1 MSSLFLK
8 IVNMSIA
15 ASWLILAVVLL
26 RVVLKKAPKWINVLL
41 WGIVAFR
48 LICPFSFESALS
60 LIPSAETISPEIM
73 MDWTPEISTGVSS
86 IDKVVNPIITDTFA
100 PEPIASA
107 NPLQLLIPVLA
118 IVWAIGIIAMLVYA
132 AVSYFR
138 LQKKVGAS
146 LSVRDNIWICD
157 DIQTP
162 FILGFFKPSIYI
174 PSGTDEAQ
182 LPYIIAHENAH
193 LKRCDHWWKPLG
205 YLVLAIHW
213 FNPLVWI
220 AYILLCR
227 DIELAC
233 DEKVIRGLNQN
244 ESISYSEALLSCSVN
259 RRTVMVCPLAFGEV
273 GVKERVKNV
282 LNYKKPAFW
291 IVAIA
296 VVSSIVLGVCFL
308 TNPSSFPVKLDSVQ
322 ISKASTMDFRTNT
335 GPTTFQLNVSE
346 IDELSSRIKHLK
358 IGQKDQSLQGHTPF
372 YSLNVDTKE
381 NDRITFSGF
390 DSNGNQSAILY
401 ENVYYRIT
409 DSDFISY
416 LQRICAGET
425 RTEAINETNVD
436 TAIHNSIMEH
446 NKDRYYKGV
455 FACESHT
462 VLATEAG
469 RSANSEEIE
478 TLTVYAL
485 ALYEEYNLSEE
496 GIESVSGGCG
506 PVALTFNVTEDG
518 YELSE
523 YWEPGDGSQYSDD
536 IRKKFPEDVL
546 DEVWNPQDYVD
557 AMTAENEQKAL
568 EFSAQKGDFK
578 ELVNGLLTTICSN
591 PTTSSNPG
599 DYIQA
604 NRTKYDELL
613 SYGEG
618 TLKFCFTE
626 FLAGGQT
633 DLRGQIM
640 ACVCRDIMINMG
652 DDYLSDVEKIYTAQ
666 DWFDKF
672 KEDTENMKE
681 QISPEDIEKYHPA
694 SWLLLQMINE

>member
-15 ASWLILAVVLL
+15 ASWLILVVILL
-26 RVVLKKAPKWINVLL
+26 RVVLNKAPKWINVLL
-41 WGIVAFR
+41 WGIVVFR

-73 MDWTPEISTGVSS
+73 MDWTPEITTGVSS
-86 IDKVVNPIITDTFA
+86 IDKVVNPIITDTFT
-100 PEPIASA
+100 PEPIVSA

-118 IVWAIGIIAMLVYA
+118 IVWAIGIVAMLVYA
-132 AVSYFR
+132 AVSYLR

-146 LSVRDNIWICD
+146 FFVGDNIWICD

-162 FILGFFKPSIYI
+162 FILGVFRPRIYI

-182 LPYIIAHENAH
+182 LPHIIAHENAH
-193 LKRCDHWWKPLG
+193 LKRHDHWWKPLG
-205 YLVLAIHW
+205 FLVLAIHW

-220 AYILLCR
+220 SYILLCR

-233 DEKVIRGLNQN
+233 DEKVIRELNQS

-273 GVKERVKNV
+273 GVKERVKRV

-291 IVAIA
+291 IVVIA
-296 VVSSIVLGVCFL
+296 VVASIVLGVCFL

-322 ISKASTMDFRTNT
+322 ISEASTMDFRTNSE
-335 GPTTFQLNVSE
+335 PTTFQLSAAE
-346 IDELSSRIKHLK
+346 IDELSSRIKDLK
-358 IGQKDQSLQGHTPF
+358 IGQKDPSMQGHTPF
-372 YSLNVDTKE
+372 YSLYVDTKE

-425 RTEAINETNVD
+425 RTESIIETNID
-436 TAIHNSIMEH
+436 TAIHNAIMEH
-446 NKDRYYKGV
+446 NSDRYYKGV

-462 VLATEAG
+462 ILATEAG
-469 RSANSEEIE
+469 GPANSEEIE

-546 DEVWNPQDYVD
+546 DEVWNPQDYVN

>member
-1 MSSLFLK
+1 MSSFFLK

-322 ISKASTMDFRTNT
+322 ISKASTMDFRTNS
-335 GPTTFQLNVSE
+335 GPTTFQLSAAE
-346 IDELSSRIKHLK
+346 IDELSSRIKNLK
-358 IGQKDQSLQGHTPF
+358 IGHKDQSLQVIHLSIPF
-372 YSLNVDTKE
+372 MWIPRKT
-381 NDRITFSGF
+381 T
-390 DSNGNQSAILY
+390 
-401 ENVYYRIT
+401 
-409 DSDFISY
+409 
-416 LQRICAGET
+416 
-425 RTEAINETNVD
+425 
-436 TAIHNSIMEH
+436 
-446 NKDRYYKGV
+446 
-455 FACESHT
+455 ESHSA
-462 VLATEAG
+462 VLIPTEIKQQFCM
-469 RSANSEEIE
+469 RMCI
-478 TLTVYAL
+478 
-485 ALYEEYNLSEE
+485 
-496 GIESVSGGCG
+496 
-506 PVALTFNVTEDG
+506 TE
-518 YELSE
+518 
-523 YWEPGDGSQYSDD
+523 
-536 IRKKFPEDVL
+536 
-546 DEVWNPQDYVD
+546 
-557 AMTAENEQKAL
+557 
-568 EFSAQKGDFK
+568 
-578 ELVNGLLTTICSN
+578 
-591 PTTSSNPG
+591 
-599 DYIQA
+599 
-604 NRTKYDELL
+604 
-613 SYGEG
+613 
-618 TLKFCFTE
+618 
-626 FLAGGQT
+626 
-633 DLRGQIM
+633 
-640 ACVCRDIMINMG
+640 
-652 DDYLSDVEKIYTAQ
+652 
-666 DWFDKF
+666 
-672 KEDTENMKE
+672 
-681 QISPEDIEKYHPA
+681 
-694 SWLLLQMINE
+694 

>member
-26 RVVLKKAPKWINVLL
+26 RVVLKKAPKWVNVLL

-118 IVWAIGIIAMLVYA
+118 IIWAIGIIVMLVYA

-162 FILGFFKPSIYI
+162 FILGCFKPSIYI

-213 FNPLVWI
+213 FNPFVWI

-233 DEKVIRGLNQN
+233 DEKVIRELNQS
-244 ESISYSEALLSCSVN
+244 ESIAYSEALLSCSVN

-296 VVSSIVLGVCFL
+296 VVASIVLGVCFL

-322 ISKASTMDFRTNT
+322 ISKASTMDFRTNS
-335 GPTTFQLNVSE
+335 GPTTFQLSAAE
-346 IDELSSRIKHLK
+346 IDELSSRIKDLK
-358 IGQKDQSLQGHTPF
+358 IGQKDQSLQGLTPF
-372 YSLNVDTKE
+372 YSLYMDTKE

-390 DSNGNQSAILY
+390 DSNGNQAAILY

-409 DSDFISY
+409 DSDFSSY
-416 LQRICAGET
+416 LQYICAGEN

-436 TAIHNSIMEH
+436 TAIHNAIMEH
-446 NKDRYYKGV
+446 NKDRYYKGA

-469 RSANSEEIE
+469 GAANSEEIE

-485 ALYEEYNLSEE
+485 TLYEEYNLSEE
-496 GIESVSGGCG
+496 GIQSVSGGCG
-506 PVALTFNVTEDG
+506 PVALTFNVTENG

-536 IRKKFPEDVL
+536 IRKKFPENIL
-546 DEVWNPQDYVD
+546 DEVWNSQDYVD

-578 ELVNGLLTTICSN
+578 ELVNGLLTTICSR

-604 NRTKYDELL
+604 NRTEYDELL
-613 SYGEG
+613 SYGES

-626 FLAGGQT
+626 FLAGDQT

-666 DWFDKF
+666 D
-672 KEDTENMKE
+672 
-681 QISPEDIEKYHPA
+681 
-694 SWLLLQMINE
+694 

>member
-26 RVVLKKAPKWINVLL
+26 RVVLKKAPKWVNVLL

-118 IVWAIGIIAMLVYA
+118 IIWAIGIIVMLVYA

-162 FILGFFKPSIYI
+162 FILGCFKPSIYI

-213 FNPLVWI
+213 FNPFVWI

-233 DEKVIRGLNQN
+233 DEKVIRELNQS
-244 ESISYSEALLSCSVN
+244 ESIAYSEALLSCSVN

-296 VVSSIVLGVCFL
+296 VVASIVLGVCFL

-322 ISKASTMDFRTNT
+322 ISKASTMDFRTNS
-335 GPTTFQLNVSE
+335 GPTTFQLSAAE
-346 IDELSSRIKHLK
+346 IDELSSRIKDLK
-358 IGQKDQSLQGHTPF
+358 IGQKDQSLQGLTPF
-372 YSLNVDTKE
+372 YSLYMDTKE

-390 DSNGNQSAILY
+390 DSNGNQAAILY

-409 DSDFISY
+409 DSDFSSY
-416 LQRICAGET
+416 LQYICAGEN

-436 TAIHNSIMEH
+436 TAIHNAIMEH
-446 NKDRYYKGV
+446 NKDRYYKGA

-462 VLATEAG
+462 VLATETGGA
-469 RSANSEEIE
+469 ANSEEIE

-485 ALYEEYNLSEE
+485 TLYEEYNLSEE
-496 GIESVSGGCG
+496 GIQSVSGGCG
-506 PVALTFNVTEDG
+506 PVALTFNVTENG

-536 IRKKFPEDVL
+536 IRKKFPENIL
-546 DEVWNPQDYVD
+546 DEVWNSQDYVD

-578 ELVNGLLTTICSN
+578 ELVNGLLTTICSR

-604 NRTKYDELL
+604 NRTEYDELL
-613 SYGEG
+613 SYGES

-626 FLAGGQT
+626 FLAGDQT

-666 DWFDKF
+666 D
-672 KEDTENMKE
+672 
-681 QISPEDIEKYHPA
+681 
-694 SWLLLQMINE
+694 

>member
-48 LICPFSFESALS
+48 LICPFSFESA
-60 LIPSAETISPEIM
+60 
-73 MDWTPEISTGVSS
+73 
-86 IDKVVNPIITDTFA
+86 
-100 PEPIASA
+100 

-132 AVSYFR
+132 TVSYFR
-138 LQKKVGAS
+138 LQKKVCAS

-162 FILGFFKPSIYI
+162 FILGCFKPSIYI

-193 LKRCDHWWKPLG
+193 LKRCDHLWKPLG

-296 VVSSIVLGVCFL
+296 VVASIVLGVCFL

-322 ISKASTMDFRTNT
+322 ISKASTMDFRTNI
-335 GPTTFQLNVSE
+335 GPTTFQLSAAE
-346 IDELSSRIKHLK
+346 IDELSSRIKNLK
-358 IGQKDQSLQGHTPF
+358 IGHKDQSLQGHTPF
-372 YSLNVDTKE
+372 YSLHVDTKE

-390 DSNGNQSAILY
+390 DSNGNQAAILY

-425 RTEAINETNVD
+425 RTESINETNVD
-436 TAIHNSIMEH
+436 TAIHNAIMEH
-446 NKDRYYKGV
+446 NSDRYYKGV

-469 RSANSEEIE
+469 GAANSEENE
-478 TLTVYAL
+478 TLTVYVL
-485 ALYEEYNLSEE
+485 TLYEEYNLSEE
-496 GIESVSGGCG
+496 GIESVGGGCG
-506 PVALTFNVTEDG
+506 PVALTFNVTENG

-536 IRKKFPEDVL
+536 IRKKFPEDIL

-568 EFSAQKGDFK
+568 EFSAQK
-578 ELVNGLLTTICSN
+578 
-591 PTTSSNPG
+591 
-599 DYIQA
+599 
-604 NRTKYDELL
+604 
-613 SYGEG
+613 
-618 TLKFCFTE
+618 
-626 FLAGGQT
+626 
-633 DLRGQIM
+633 
-640 ACVCRDIMINMG
+640 
-652 DDYLSDVEKIYTAQ
+652 
-666 DWFDKF
+666 
-672 KEDTENMKE
+672 
-681 QISPEDIEKYHPA
+681 
-694 SWLLLQMINE
+694 

>member
-1 MSSLFLK
+1 MSSFFLK

-86 IDKVVNPIITDTFA
+86 IDKIVNPIITDTFA

-118 IVWAIGIIAMLVYA
+118 IIWAIGIIAMLVYA

-162 FILGFFKPSIYI
+162 FILGCFKPSIYI

-233 DEKVIRGLNQN
+233 DEKVIRELNQS
-244 ESISYSEALLSCSVN
+244 ESIAYSEALLSCSVN

-296 VVSSIVLGVCFL
+296 VVASIVLGVCFL

-322 ISKASTMDFRTNT
+322 ISKASTMDFRTNS
-335 GPTTFQLNVSE
+335 GPTTFQLSAAE
-346 IDELSSRIKHLK
+346 IDELSSRIKNLK

-436 TAIHNSIMEH
+436 TAIHNAIMEH
-446 NKDRYYKGV
+446 NKDRYYKGA

-469 RSANSEEIE
+469 GAANSEEIE

-485 ALYEEYNLSEE
+485 TLYEEYNLSEE

-506 PVALTFNVTEDG
+506 PVALTFNVTENG

-536 IRKKFPEDVL
+536 IRKKFPENIL
-546 DEVWNPQDYVD
+546 DEVWNSQDYVD

-578 ELVNGLLTTICSN
+578 ELVNGLLTTICSK

-604 NRTKYDELL
+604 NRTEYDELL
-613 SYGEG
+613 SYGES

-694 SWLLLQMINE
+694 SWLLLQMIND

>member
-220 AYILLCR
+220 TYILLCR

-296 VVSSIVLGVCFL
+296 VVASIVLGVCFL

-322 ISKASTMDFRTNT
+322 ISKASTMVFRTNS
-335 GPTTFQLNVSE
+335 GQTTFQLSAAE

-358 IGQKDQSLQGHTPF
+358 IGQKDQSLQGHKPF
-372 YSLNVDTKE
+372 YSLYVDTKK
-381 NDRITFSGF
+381 NGRITFSGF

-416 LQRICAGET
+416 LQRFCAGET
-425 RTEAINETNVD
+425 RTEAIDETNVD
-436 TAIHNSIMEH
+436 TAIHNAIMEH

-478 TLTVYAL
+478 TLTIYAL
-485 ALYEEYNLSEE
+485 TLYEEYNLSEE
-496 GIESVSGGCG
+496 GIESVSGGCV
-506 PVALTFNVTEDG
+506 PVALTFNVAENG

-536 IRKKFPEDVL
+536 IRKKFPEDIL

-557 AMTAENEQKAL
+557 AMTAENKQKAL

-578 ELVNGLLTTICSN
+578 E
-591 PTTSSNPG
+591 
-599 DYIQA
+599 
-604 NRTKYDELL
+604 
-613 SYGEG
+613 
-618 TLKFCFTE
+618 
-626 FLAGGQT
+626 
-633 DLRGQIM
+633 
-640 ACVCRDIMINMG
+640 
-652 DDYLSDVEKIYTAQ
+652 
-666 DWFDKF
+666 
-672 KEDTENMKE
+672 
-681 QISPEDIEKYHPA
+681 
-694 SWLLLQMINE
+694 

>member
-1 MSSLFLK
+1 MSSFFLK

-322 ISKASTMDFRTNT
+322 ISKASTMDFRTNS
-335 GPTTFQLNVSE
+335 GQTTFQLSAAE

-372 YSLNVDTKE
+372 YSLYVDTRE

-416 LQRICAGET
+416 LQRICAGKT
-425 RTEAINETNVD
+425 RTEAIDETNVD
-436 TAIHNSIMEH
+436 TAIHNAIMEH

-478 TLTVYAL
+478 TLTIYAL
-485 ALYEEYNLSEE
+485 TLYEEYNLSEE
-496 GIESVSGGCG
+496 GIESVSGGCV
-506 PVALTFNVTEDG
+506 PVALTFNVAENG

-536 IRKKFPEDVL
+536 IRKKFPEDIL

-557 AMTAENEQKAL
+557 AMTAENKQKAL
-568 EFSAQKGDFK
+568 EFSAQKG
-578 ELVNGLLTTICSN
+578 ELF
-591 PTTSSNPG
+591 
-599 DYIQA
+599 DY
-604 NRTKYDELL
+604 
-613 SYGEG
+613 
-618 TLKFCFTE
+618 
-626 FLAGGQT
+626 
-633 DLRGQIM
+633 
-640 ACVCRDIMINMG
+640 
-652 DDYLSDVEKIYTAQ
+652 
-666 DWFDKF
+666 
-672 KEDTENMKE
+672 
-681 QISPEDIEKYHPA
+681 P
-694 SWLLLQMINE
+694 